1 MCTLAVLV
9 CGIQSFFFFRF
20 FLFRGYIQYKPP
32 LPKKQAQANKATAYS
47 NPPGAAV
54 VMRNTNFSQTY
65 TISPDQSPSSYSP
78 KESRLPVPM
87 TRNPAVRRRH
97 QRQQQQ
103 QQHDQYNADM
113 YKQEYRDSGV
123 SVGNGNNNYNYED
136 PLSPMKKTAFSKIN
150 SVSPPNNNVHSQ
162 LPPIKKS
169 SQAPNSPP
177 HAGNHRPSSSSNH
190 LRSSASSRRLLA
202 ALEYSESSV
211 DDGHYQQYQTSN
223 EQGNG
228 ARKQRR
234 RHQEVGTR
242 PQANLG

>member
-1 MCTLAVLV
+1 
-9 CGIQSFFFFRF
+9 
-20 FLFRGYIQYKPP
+20 
-32 LPKKQAQANKATAYS
+32 
-47 NPPGAAV
+47 
-54 VMRNTNFSQTY
+54 MRNTNFSQTY

-103 QQHDQYNADM
+103 HDQYNADM
-113 YKQEYRDSGV
+113 YKHEYRESGV
-123 SVGNGNNNYNYED
+123 SVGHGNNNYNYED

-169 SQAPNSPP
+169 SQLSQAPNSPT
-177 HAGNHRPSSSSNH
+177 HAGSHRPSSSSNH

-211 DDGHYQQYQTSN
+211 DDGHYQQYQTNN

-242 PQANLG
+242 PQANHG